1 MGHTQQVLLVEDNQ
15 NDVELML
22 TVLEDSNLAGK
33 VVVARDGVEALDYL
47 FRRGKFATR
56 DDGTPTVVLL
66 DINMP
71 KINGLEVLRQVR
83 ADAQLQWLP
92 VVMLTSSR
100 VEQDI
105 IKSYELGANAY
116 VVKPVDFEEYVKVV
130 KEIGN
135 FWSVRNEL
143 PPGSGSN
150 ETAGSQ

>member
-1 MGHTQQVLLVEDNQ
+1 MIYTQQMLLVEDNQ

-33 VVVARDGVEALDYL
+33 VVVACDGVEVLDYL
-47 FRRGKFATR
+47 FRRGKFAAR
-56 DDGTPTVVLL
+56 EEGTPTVVLL

-135 FWSVRNEL
+135 FWGVRNKL

-150 ETAGSQ
+150 DKACLQ

>member
-1 MGHTQQVLLVEDNQ
+1 VHTQQMLLVEDNQ

-33 VVVARDGVEALDYL
+33 VVIARDGVEALDYL

-56 DDGTPTVVLL
+56 DEGTPTVVLL

-135 FWSVRNEL
+135 FWSVRNES

-150 ETAGSQ
+150 EKAGSQ